1 MITQLFRL
9 IRKTLLTIV
18 SSCLLLSFSG
28 FAYGE
33 PIGDI
38 VENKGV
44 TSVKRGDSRLETDVG
59 TDINIYD
66 EAETANGRMLIE
78 FLDDEKLSLTE
89 NSLVYIDEAYYD
101 PDPSLSKMSIR
112 MVRGTSRFASGDGN
126 RINKANVD
134 VATPTANITMRGTDF
149 TTTIDELGR
158 TMVIL
163 LPDEETGASSGE
175 ILVWND
181 GGEVVLTEAY
191 AATTV
196 ASFEARPTPSI
207 VVNGIT
213 PSMINNMFIVNP
225 PPAIRQAMEESYSD
239 EQNQDSGM
247 LDVDFLEFNEL
258 ESDAKEAFGEVK
270 DELKEQIK
278 DVELPKVFS
287 EIPKWHKIIAESDMA
302 KSFSIDYQK
311 FKNLLSDQIVEAIE
325 RGQKYKA
332 IEYNEACLKINEVT
346 AYFDEFFHHYD
357 AILTP
362 SACGEAPKDLKTTGN
377 PIFCTIWTYCGM
389 PSISLPLLQ
398 GKNKLPIGIQLVSS
412 LYDDERL
419 FRNATWLTGKIK

>member
-1 MITQLFRL
+1 MRLFKS

-18 SSCLLLSFSG
+18 SSCLLLSYSG
-28 FAYGE
+28 FTFASE

-44 TSVKRGDSRLETDVG
+44 TSVKRGDSRLQTDVG
-59 TDINIYD
+59 TDIVLYD

-78 FLDDEKLSLTE
+78 FLDDERLSLTE

-112 MVRGTSRFASGDGN
+112 MVRGTSRFASGAGN
-126 RINKANVD
+126 RIKKANVD

-163 LPDEETGASSGE
+163 LPDEETGETSGE

-181 GGEVVLTEAY
+181 GGETILNQAY

-196 ASFEARPTPSI
+196 ASYEASPTKSVI
-207 VVNGIT
+207 VNGIT

-239 EQNQDSGM
+239 EQNSDQGM

-258 ESDAKEAFGEVK
+258 ESDALSDTMEGDFT
-270 DELKEQIK
+270 EL
-278 DVELPKVFS
+278 D
-287 EIPKWHKIIAESDMA
+287 
-302 KSFSIDYQK
+302 IDYLDVDFLQD
-311 FKNLLSDQIVEAIE
+311 LLDVIEELVKTKVVLADQQAGGADKLAGFQLRGATVGFNKDSQYNIFEQDGDLVFFRDVNGHINIIIGAGGSGFIETVVDGYEGIITFGDGEGIEIVI
-325 RGQKYKA
+325 RQ
-332 IEYNEACLKINEVT
+332 N
-346 AYFDEFFHHYD
+346 
-357 AILTP
+357 
-362 SACGEAPKDLKTTGN
+362 
-377 PIFCTIWTYCGM
+377 
-389 PSISLPLLQ
+389 
-398 GKNKLPIGIQLVSS
+398 
-412 LYDDERL
+412 
-419 FRNATWLTGKIK
+419 